1 MLMRMMGILITI
13 LFFTPDAFA
22 EIYKYRDQNG
32 VLRFTDNLAEVPLDQ
47 REKVEQYQEIK
58 TSVASG
64 VETTSEDEPK
74 QDLKALEKALL
85 SEKEV
90 LDQEYKDLT
99 QTRDMLEAIPQPK
112 TPEENAGYQKSV
124 EDYNSRLA
132 AYEEKQQMFREKLA
146 EYEAAIA
153 KSKQ

>member
-1 MLMRMMGILITI
+1 MLMRMIGILIAI
-13 LFFTPDAFA
+13 LFFTPDGSA

-32 VLRFTDNLAEVPLDQ
+32 VLRFTDNLAEVPIDQ
-47 REKVEQYQEIK
+47 RKKVEQYHEIK
-58 TSVASG
+58 TPVTYNI
-64 VETTSEDEPK
+64 ETTSADESK
-74 QDLKALEKALL
+74 QDPKVLEKELR

-99 QTRDMLEAIPQPK
+99 QTRDMLEAIPKPK
-112 TPEENAGYQKSV
+112 TPEENAAYEKSV

-132 AYEEKQQMFREKLA
+132 AYEEKQKKFREKLA

-153 KSKQ
+153 KSEP

>member
-1 MLMRMMGILITI
+1 MLMRMIGILIAI
-13 LFFTPDAFA
+13 LFFTPDGFA

-32 VLRFTDNLAEVPLDQ
+32 VLRFTDNLAEVPIDQ
-47 REKVEQYQEIK
+47 RKKVEQYQEIK
-58 TSVASG
+58 TPLTSDS
-64 VETTSEDEPK
+64 ETSSADEQR
-74 QDLKALEKALL
+74 QDPKALEKALR

-112 TPEENAGYQKSV
+112 TPEENAAYEKSV
-124 EDYNSRLA
+124 ADYNSRLA
-132 AYEEKQQMFREKLA
+132 TYEEKQKKFREKLA

-153 KSKQ
+153 KSEP